1 MYEYIPDELKALK
14 NWVCW
19 SAVPDGARIKK
30 LPINPYT
37 GGQARSN
44 NPDTWSDFNTA
55 LNASSRFTGIGFMFG
70 NCPYFGVDID
80 HVEEDI

>member
-30 LPINPYT
+30 LPIKGSFLY
-37 GGQARSN
+37 
-44 NPDTWSDFNTA
+44 
-55 LNASSRFTGIGFMFG
+55 
-70 NCPYFGVDID
+70 
-80 HVEEDI
+80 